1 MAATAEDVNRW
12 KQKAIIKGSRYLV
25 SVCDTF
31 DYDDYPVYCKDE
43 EELEEAK
50 AKYDG
55 SNMQRINEVIDMEEG
70 DAEPVV

>member
-1 MAATAEDVNRW
+1 MAATQEDINRW
-12 KQKAIIKGSRYLV
+12 KQRAIIDGARYVV

-43 EELEEAK
+43 TELAEAK

-70 DAEPVV
+70 DVEPVV